1 MPACAALDIVGLL
14 MQPKLRCY
22 LCTYNNDM
30 NIEFDP
36 AKDAANFVK
45 HGVSLTLAAEI
56 EWSKVLCTPDSR
68 RDYGEVREIG
78 FAVIARRLYV
88 VVFVQRGPVMRI
100 ISLRKANS
108 REVKLYDQAS

>member
-1 MPACAALDIVGLL
+1 MPACAALGIVGLL
-14 MQPKLRCY
+14 VQPKLRCY

-78 FAVIARRLYV
+78 PAPVCGGVRAARPSDANHQPAQSQFKRGEAV
-88 VVFVQRGPVMRI
+88 
-100 ISLRKANS
+100 
-108 REVKLYDQAS
+108 